1 MAEPPK
7 SPPSS
12 DIEGV
17 NRDAR
22 IGTPRKDPQP
32 DPGAELDRAGEES
45 AARPDYDSV
54 EDE

>member
-22 IGTPRKDPQP
+22 AGQVMDKTHP
-32 DPGAELDRAGEES
+32 DPGGAIQNAKAESKAKPDEGKPEE
-45 AARPDYDSV
+45 
-54 EDE
+54 